1 MSGDHCE
8 ARGAEDVYESIKDRN
23 DRVRGKMVRNICFMY
38 VYFKFIFLQEKV
50 VDEQILQVPSCLFEN
65 IGNDWKLSI
74 VDNPGFN
81 ESTDYITERAKWSLK
96 HSSACILVTTYAQY
110 QQKDIAKFIESVYK
124 ENRG

>member
-1 MSGDHCE
+1 MKELEKKWLEISAHVC
-8 ARGAEDVYESIKDRN
+8 Y
-23 DRVRGKMVRNICFMY
+23 Y
-38 VYFKFIFLQEKV
+38 VLHFIFLQEKV
-50 VDEQILQVPSCLFEN
+50 VDEQILQVPSCLFKD

-96 HSSACILVTTYAQY
+96 HSSACIFVTTYDQY
-110 QQKDIAKFIESVYK
+110 QQKDTAKFIEAVYK